1 MVRTK
6 ASSRQTVSSASSASS
21 VSSRSCGPEKLG
33 PPVHITLR
41 QDHLA
46 INIASF
52 QDLPPLSRV
61 EFTQHD
67 FSAAGVQTR
76 VCEMRLTA
84 EQLKCFP
91 VLVRFW
97 VDFSA
102 ECPAEQRPDTLERCL
117 FFVGDRHCR
126 LHFVEVILAWHDR
139 FRHESWLSPEEAS
152 DTKAEEVSKIPL
164 GEDELDFLAHHLIS
178 AEERRAFWGFALFL
192 QHHRLQSLVAKLT
205 ARDIEADENM
215 SLRRIRELLGV
226 PPAGRL
232 PQHDA
237 LLALLEENVPLR
249 ETISMRMLRKMLAT
263 TTFEY
268 HLRDVGYPLGDDAY
282 RTMTA
287 LTSASRALRPTTASR
302 SSPPTR
308 PSSASSSPTPGTSR
322 HHPLPLHPLPLHHLP
337 CPRRRPPTL
346 RLSPWAPLPQVPP
359 WRCHRSPCLRDFIFP
374 QFFGAFSGNVE
385 SGKIKSS

>member
-1 MVRTK
+1 
-6 ASSRQTVSSASSASS
+6 
-21 VSSRSCGPEKLG
+21 
-33 PPVHITLR
+33 
-41 QDHLA
+41 
-46 INIASF
+46 
-52 QDLPPLSRV
+52 
-61 EFTQHD
+61 
-67 FSAAGVQTR
+67 
-76 VCEMRLTA
+76 MRLTA

-287 LTSASRALRPTTASR
+287 LTSATLAPYLTGLTAHDREPVLAAHEAFLRVLIADARDLPS
-302 SSPPTR
+302 SSP
-308 PSSASSSPTPGTSR
+308 ASSSSSSSSPSLPSTS
-322 HHPLPLHPLPLHHLP
+322 
-337 CPRRRPPTL
+337 
-346 RLSPWAPLPQVPP
+346 SSNVA
-359 WRCHRSPCLRDFIFP
+359 
-374 QFFGAFSGNVE
+374 VE
-385 SGKIKSS
+385 SVGAAAAGPALAMPPLSMPA